1 MDGPGT
7 TAQGDATL
15 DTTQRTQRQALL
27 QYSGTPRVPA
37 GTEMGPSGRV
47 ALAAGLWLLY
57 TLGEAEDPG
66 VPAPRRCLLSHYR
79 SLDPRALA
87 AAKALKDRY
96 DPSRCHEASVIF
108 NLLRLLMRDLR
119 IVAHSGP
126 CV

>member
-96 DPSRCHEASVIF
+96 TLAVGVIKAV
-108 NLLRLLMRDLR
+108 DKKAAGAGK
-119 IVAHSGP
+119 VTKSTQKAQKTE
-126 CV
+126 